1 MGVYMQHTKSYCS
14 SFVIRKNISKVAP
27 QFHGQMH
34 PSTYIDGKHLLVYMF
49 ITKIIKY

>member
-1 MGVYMQHTKSYCS
+1 MA
-14 SFVIRKNISKVAP
+14 NIWVCICNIPRAIVHLSKVAP
-27 QFHGQMH
+27 QLHGQMH